1 MKKLMP
7 FALCLL
13 AACGGP
19 PTAADEK
26 DPDDLAAVDEST
38 MVVMD
43 DEAKWGVELIQ
54 HRAEKLADGRLRV
67 QLRFRNKTPDEL
79 HLQLAW
85 TFKDDSNFSVEA
97 ETPFEHVL
105 MAGGQTRDI
114 GKESLSVMATK
125 FHVQVK
131 TAKSAED

>member
-7 FALCLL
+7 FAFSLL

-19 PTAADEK
+19 PTGVDEK
-26 DPDDLAAVDEST
+26 DPDDLAAVDESV

-43 DEAKWGVELIQ
+43 DEVKWGIELLE
-54 HRAEKLADGRLRV
+54 HRAQKLPDGRLRV
-67 QLRFRNKTPDEL
+67 QLRFRNKTPDDL

-97 ETPFEHVL
+97 ESPFEHVL
-105 MAGGQTRDI
+105 MAAGQTRDLARD
-114 GKESLSVMATK
+114 SLSVQATK

-131 TAKSAED
+131 TAKTGED